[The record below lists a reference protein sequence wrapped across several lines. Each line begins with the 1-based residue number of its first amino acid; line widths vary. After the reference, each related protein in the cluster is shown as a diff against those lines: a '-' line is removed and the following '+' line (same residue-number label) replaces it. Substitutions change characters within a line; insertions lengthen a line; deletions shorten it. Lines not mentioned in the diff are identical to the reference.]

1 MSHLC
6 VFNTGDNLMPHT
18 FNRPRRHSVDK
29 TQYRVI
35 HWAEYR
41 ESPLQRGDRTIW
53 VSEEVQSAWSTP
65 CRTLRDIWIE
75 TQIGPAEG
83 RHRPQTPIP
92 QLLQANHGDPGRPE
106 SSEHNDRT
114 RTACVR
120 TYRLTLRLGK
130 GRIPSPTLSMQ
141 QRCEQGRLQSGTVVS
156 AFGDQ
161 IVGCSVIGYPSLLQ

>member
-1 MSHLC
+1 
-6 VFNTGDNLMPHT
+6 MPHT

-83 RHRPQTPIP
+83 RHRPLTPIRSFSRQITEIQP
-92 QLLQANHGDPGRPE
+92 GQKVLNTMTAPGRPLFE
-106 SSEHNDRT
+106 
-114 RTACVR
+114 RTA
-120 TYRLTLRLGK
+120 
-130 GRIPSPTLSMQ
+130 
-141 QRCEQGRLQSGTVVS
+141 
-156 AFGDQ
+156 
-161 IVGCSVIGYPSLLQ
+161 